1 MMFFRGARIRHRL
14 ADVPDKRFVVSVD
27 RGATRFFL
35 NFQSAEDFESWYVR
49 VPAEERTANE
59 VVMSDFR
66 KLFIDI
72 DADRHDELL
81 SMFDFERHVDS
92 RIREVFCQLDIGDPD
107 VIMYRMTDERGEPC
121 DGKLSYH
128 AVVSNFRFSARTC
141 LGLCMI
147 ISSGQ
152 VWEACAD
159 TGVYKTVQCVRIEGS
174 TKHGERRWKW
184 AASNADFKSGLVSHL
199 DGTAESGLTCVV
211 NRTTP
216 KNSKNFYIV
225 PKPWFTVVDA
235 SQFKTTRSR
244 CGTYVRLQRIK
255 PGHCPQCD
263 RVHDRENAVVR
274 YVDGV
279 PSFMCWRYL
288 VRK

>member
-1 MMFFRGARIRHRL
+1 MMFYRGARIRHRL
-14 ADVPDKRFVVSVD
+14 ADVPEKRFVVSVD
-27 RGATRFFL
+27 RGTTRFFL
-35 NFQSAEDFESWYVR
+35 NFHSAEDFESWYVR
-49 VPAEERTANE
+49 IPAKERTLNE

-72 DADRHDELL
+72 DADRHDDLL
-81 SMFDFERHVDS
+81 LMFDFERHVES

-107 VIMYRMTDERGEPC
+107 VIMYRMTDELGEPC
-121 DGKLSYH
+121 EEKLSYH

-152 VWEACAD
+152 VWDACAD
-159 TGVYKTVQCVRIEGS
+159 TGVYKTAQCVRIEGS
-174 TKHGERRWKW
+174 TKYGERRWKW
-184 AASNADFKSGLVSHL
+184 PASDADFKSGLVSHL
-199 DGTAESGLTCVV
+199 DGTAESDITCAV

-216 KNSKNFYIV
+216 RFVV
-225 PKPWFTVVDA
+225 PSWSAVVDA
-235 SQFKTTRSR
+235 SQFRTTPSR
-244 CGTYVRLQRIK
+244 CGTYLRLQRIK

>member
-1 MMFFRGARIRHRL
+1 MMFYRGARIRHRL
-14 ADVPDKRFVVSVD
+14 ADVPKKQFVVNVD

-35 NFQSAEDFESWYVR
+35 NFQSAEDFELWYVR
-49 VPAEERTANE
+49 IPAEERTVNE
-59 VVMSDFR
+59 VVLYDFR

-72 DADRHDELL
+72 DVDRHDDLL
-81 SMFDFERHVDS
+81 PMFDFERHVDS

-107 VIMYRMTDERGEPC
+107 VVMYRMTNERGEPC
-121 DGKLSYH
+121 DEKLSYH
-128 AVVSNFRFSARTC
+128 AVVSNFSFSARTC

-184 AASNADFKSGLVSHL
+184 ATSTADFESGLVSHL
-199 DGTAESGLTCVV
+199 AGTTESGFTCDV
-211 NRTTP
+211 NRAPGLRIIPAHAAIDT
-216 KNSKNFYIV
+216 
-225 PKPWFTVVDA
+225 
-235 SQFKTTRSR
+235 SQFRAARSR

-263 RVHDRENAVVR
+263 RVHDRENAVLR
-274 YVDGV
+274 YVGGV

-288 VRK
+288 VRQ

>member
-1 MMFFRGARIRHRL
+1 MMFYRGARIRHRL

-35 NFQSAEDFESWYVR
+35 NFKSAEDFESWYVR
-49 VPAEERTANE
+49 VPAEERTMNE
-59 VVMSDFR
+59 VVMSDVR

-72 DADRHDELL
+72 DADRHDNLL

-92 RIREVFCQLDIGDPD
+92 RIREVFCQLDIGNPD

-121 DGKLSYH
+121 DEKLSYH
-128 AVVSNFRFSARTC
+128 AVVSNFSFTARTC
-141 LGLCMI
+141 MGLCMI

-152 VWEACAD
+152 VWEAYAD

-184 AASNADFKSGLVSHL
+184 AASDADFEGGLVSHL
-199 DGTAESGLTCVV
+199 VGTTESDITCAV
-211 NRTTP
+211 NQPYSIPLYSYTD
-216 KNSKNFYIV
+216 I
-225 PKPWFTVVDA
+225 DM
-235 SQFKTTRSR
+235 SQFRTARSH
-244 CGTYVRLQRIK
+244 CGTYTRLHRIK
-255 PGHCPQCD
+255 PGYCPQCD
-263 RVHDRENAVVR
+263 RVHDRENAAVR
-274 YVDGV
+274 YVDGA
-279 PSFMCWRYL
+279 PTFMCWRYL

>member
-1 MMFFRGARIRHRL
+1 MMFYRGARIRYRL
-14 ADVPDKRFVVSVD
+14 ADVPEKQFVVNVD
-27 RGATRFFL
+27 RGTTRFFL
-35 NFQSAEDFESWYVR
+35 NFQSVEDFELWYVR

-59 VVMSDFR
+59 VVLSDFR

-72 DADRHDELL
+72 DVDLYDDLL

-128 AVVSNFRFSARTC
+128 AVVSNFSFSARTC

-184 AASNADFKSGLVSHL
+184 ATSDADFKSGLVSHL
-199 DGTAESGLTCVV
+199 AGATESDFTCDVD
-211 NRTTP
+211 RTPGFRALPAHAAIDT
-216 KNSKNFYIV
+216 
-225 PKPWFTVVDA
+225 
-235 SQFKTTRSR
+235 SQFRTARSR
-244 CGTYVRLQRIK
+244 CGTYVRLHRIK

-288 VRK
+288 VRQ

>member
-1 MMFFRGARIRHRL
+1 MMFYRGSRIRHRL
-14 ADVPDKRFVVSVD
+14 ADVPEKRFVVSVD
-27 RGATRFFL
+27 RGRTRFFL
-35 NFQSAEDFESWYVR
+35 NFQSADDFLAWYVR
-49 VPAEERTANE
+49 VPAEERTVNE
-59 VVMSDFR
+59 VVLSDFR

-72 DADRHDELL
+72 DVDLHDDLL

-92 RIREVFCQLDIGDPD
+92 RIREVFCQLEIGDPD

-128 AVVSNFRFSARTC
+128 AVVSNFSFSARTC
-141 LGLCMI
+141 MGLCMI

-152 VWEACAD
+152 VWQACAD

-199 DGTAESGLTCVV
+199 AGTTESDFTCAV
-211 NRTTP
+211 NRTYGFLTLP
-216 KNSKNFYIV
+216 AHAVID
-225 PKPWFTVVDA
+225 T
-235 SQFKTTRSR
+235 SQFKTARSQ

-255 PGHCPQCD
+255 PGYCPQCD

-274 YVDGV
+274 YVDGA

-288 VRK
+288 VRQ